1 MHSTCSYW
9 YQLQGRHESDL
20 LGEVPV
26 NLIYVELQKIMRDQS
41 DDINHGLSGKG
52 STKAA
57 KPVAQQ
63 AELALTGYHNLTNDL
78 IKEIGSIDN
87 LKRAFKSV
95 KRNKGAPGIDKTS
108 IEEINANLDFI
119 LVDIAR
125 KLLDG
130 TYKPSPV
137 RAVTIPKAN
146 GSRQLGIPTVKDR
159 IVTQA
164 IAHIL
169 NKIFEPLFSESSY
182 GFRPKRNA
190 AQAIKQAKQYVE
202 DDRIWTVDIDLENF
216 FDTVAHDKLMS
227 LVAKEVKDKAL
238 LKLIRKFLQAGVM
251 HDGVCIRKGQGAA
264 QGSPLSPI
272 LSNIMLH
279 ELDKELEKRKHSFCR
294 YADDCNIYVR
304 SKAAGSRV
312 LESITKFIEQRL
324 KLRVNKDKSA
334 VDKVG
339 NRNFLGFT
347 IRNNGSIA
355 ISSTSLRKF
364 KDKIRDI
371 TKRNRGRKLELI
383 FKELEK
389 TSRGWF
395 HYFKISESESNFK
408 NLDGW
413 IRRKIRCYR
422 LKQRKRKYS
431 IKTFLQGLGLPQQQ
445 CWNLACS
452 DKGWWRKSL
461 NHVIHRAMN
470 LHWFKYNG
478 FFSLHEAFGKHKSE
492 TAVCDIARTVV

>member
-1 MHSTCSYW
+1 MH
-9 YQLQGRHESDL
+9 YQND
-20 LGEVPV
+20 
-26 NLIYVELQKIMRDQS
+26 N
-41 DDINHGLSGKG
+41 INHGSSGRG

-57 KPVAQQ
+57 KPVVQQ
-63 AELALTGYHNLTNDL
+63 AQLALTDHQNLTNDL
-78 IKEIGSIDN
+78 MKEIASINN

-108 IEEINANLDFI
+108 IEEIDTDLDFI
-119 LVDIAR
+119 LRDIASR
-125 KLLDG
+125 LLDG
-130 TYKPSPV
+130 SYKPSMV
-137 RAVTIPKAN
+137 RAVTIPKDK
-146 GSRQLGIPTVKDR
+146 GTRQLGIPTVKDR

-164 IAHIL
+164 IAFIL
-169 NKIFEPLFSESSY
+169 NTVFEPLFSESSY

-190 AQAIKQAKQYVE
+190 GQAIKQAKQYVE

-238 LKLIRKFLQAGVM
+238 LKLVRKFLQAGVM
-251 HDGVCIRKGQGAA
+251 RDGVCIRKGQGTA

-279 ELDKELEKRKHSFCR
+279 ELDKELERRNHSFCR

-304 SKAAGSRV
+304 SKAAGLRV
-312 LESITKFIEQRL
+312 LQSITRFIQQRL

-347 IRNNGSIA
+347 IRNNGGVA
-355 ISSTSLRKF
+355 ISDTALRKF
-364 KDKIRDI
+364 KDKIRKI
-371 TKRNRGRKLELI
+371 TKRNRGRKLETI
-383 FKELEK
+383 IKELTQ

-395 HYFKISESESNFK
+395 HYFKISESESTFK
-408 NLDGW
+408 NLDCW
-413 IRRKIRCYR
+413 SRRKIRCYR

-431 IKTFLQGLGLPQQQ
+431 IKTFLEGLGIPQQQ
-445 CWNLACS
+445 CWKLAGS

-470 LHWFKYNG
+470 LHWFKKNG